1 MNDRRQSGR
10 WILPGLL
17 CLLAGGWLAA
27 QSPDT
32 TTEDRPDHRIYLLAI
47 DGAIGP
53 ATRDYVVRGI
63 EQAEDEG
70 ATAVVLR
77 MDTPGGLVSST
88 RDIIRKILNAGV
100 PVVTWVAP
108 PGAHAASA
116 GTYIHY
122 SAHVAAMAPST
133 NLGAATPVPLG
144 GVPSPRPP
152 AESDDDEDSGES
164 ESSPPTAG
172 DAKAVEDA
180 VAYIR
185 GLAERHGRNA
195 DWAEKA
201 VREAVSLTASDALEQ
216 GVADLIAEDM
226 QSLLEQIDGR
236 SVEVGG
242 ATVILTTAGAG
253 VETLEPDWRSEF
265 LGVITNPML
274 ATLLLMI
281 GLYGL
286 LLEGYNPGGL
296 VPGVI
301 GAICLLLA
309 LYALQVLPVN
319 YAGLALIVLGT
330 LLILSE
336 LFMPSFGI
344 LGIGGVVAA
353 VMGAI
358 ILYDTEVPGIAP
370 PRGLIAGVAAAA
382 SAAFFAIMYLVVRA
396 QRSPRVSGVDI
407 LVGQGAEA
415 VDTFVDGHG
424 RVHVNGED
432 WSSRSAQPVRRGENV
447 RIVRVDGLILEVE
460 PEPKGD

>member
-1 MNDRRQSGR
+1 MNDRRPSGR

-27 QSPDT
+27 QSPDA
-32 TTEDRPDHRIYLLAI
+32 TENRPDHRIYILEI
-47 DGAIGP
+47 EGAIGP

-70 ATAVVLR
+70 AAAVVLR
-77 MDTPGGLVSST
+77 MDTPGGLVDST
-88 RDIIRKILNAGV
+88 RDIIRRILNADV
-100 PVVTWVAP
+100 PVITWVAP

-144 GVPSPRPP
+144 GIASPGPTD
-152 AESDDDEDSGES
+152 ESDEDNGES
-164 ESSPPTAG
+164 ESSQPAAG
-172 DAKAVEDA
+172 EAKAVEDA

-195 DWAEKA
+195 EWAERA
-201 VREAVSLTASDALEQ
+201 VREAVSLTASEALEQ
-216 GVADLIAEDM
+216 NVADLIAEDIA
-226 QSLLEQIDGR
+226 SLLEQLDGR
-236 SVEVGG
+236 EVVVGG
-242 ATVILTTAGAG
+242 ATVVLAAAGAG
-253 VETLEPDWRSEF
+253 VEEIKPDWRSEF

-274 ATLLLMI
+274 AMLLLMI

-286 LLEGYNPGGL
+286 LLEGYNPGGM

-301 GAICLLLA
+301 GAVCLLLA

-319 YAGLALIVLGT
+319 YAGLGLIILGT
-330 LLILSE
+330 LLILAE
-336 LFMPSFGI
+336 LFVPSFGI

-358 ILYDTEVPGIAP
+358 ILYDTDVPGIAP

-382 SAAFFAIMYLVVRA
+382 SAAFFGVMYLVVRA
-396 QRSPRVSGVDI
+396 QRRPRAIGVET
-407 LVGQGAEA
+407 LVGAEAEA
-415 VDTFVDGHG
+415 VDTFVDGRG
-424 RVHVNGED
+424 RVHIDGED
-432 WSSRSAQPVRRGENV
+432 WSGRSAQPVARGDKV
-447 RIVRVDGLILEVE
+447 RIARVDGLVLEVE
-460 PEPKGD
+460 PELKGE

>member
-1 MNDRRQSGR
+1 MNDRRQSAR

-27 QSPDT
+27 QSPDPP
-32 TTEDRPDHRIYLLAI
+32 ENRSGPRVYLLEI
-47 DGAIGP
+47 EGAIGP

-144 GVPSPRPP
+144 GIPSPGP
-152 AESDDDEDSGES
+152 AGEGESDEGDGES
-164 ESSPPTAG
+164 ESSRPAAG

-195 DWAEKA
+195 EWAEKA
-201 VREAVSLTASDALEQ
+201 VREAVSLTASEALEQ
-216 GVADLIAEDM
+216 NVADLIADDIA
-226 QSLLEQIDGR
+226 SLLEQIDGR
-236 SVEVGG
+236 EVEVGG
-242 ATVILTTAGAG
+242 AAVVLATAGAG

-274 ATLLLMI
+274 ATLLLLI

-330 LLILSE
+330 LLILAE

-344 LGIGGVVAA
+344 LGIGGVVAV

-358 ILYDTEVPGIAP
+358 ILYDTGIPGVAP
-370 PRGLIAGVAAAA
+370 PRGLIAGVAAVA
-382 SAAFFAIMYLVVRA
+382 SGAFFGIMYLVVRA

-407 LVGQGAEA
+407 LVGQVAEA
-415 VDTFVDGHG
+415 VDTFVDGRG

-432 WSSRSAQPVRRGENV
+432 WSSRSARPVARGDKV
-447 RIVRVDGLILEVE
+447 RIARVDGLVLEVE
-460 PEPKGD
+460 PEFKGE